1 MPEPDTDQHAPEA
14 GSVPQ
19 GLRTAAAWS
28 WRILVILALVIALLV
43 VVVRLETLF
52 VALFVALLLTAL
64 LEPGAARL
72 TGRGVP
78 RILAT
83 AGVLLGAVAV
93 IVGVLYLAG
102 RSLARQLEEL
112 STAIVDG
119 YNQLVQWAQTTF
131 GFDLGAVS
139 GSFTSWIDGLGS
151 GETGS
156 SLVASVFGAASTA
169 FEVVGGAGIS
179 LFATIFFVHDG
190 ARIWQWLTHLF
201 PSGARAHIDRAGSL
215 SWQTLTAYARGTVII
230 AAIDG
235 VGIGLGAALIG
246 VPLAAPIGLLV
257 FFFAFIPI
265 VGALLSGFVAVLIA
279 LATQGVTGALLMLA
293 VVLVVQQVE
302 GHILQPL
309 IQGKMVAIH
318 PLAVVLAVAA
328 GSIVAGIVGAIIA
341 VPIVAVANVIV
352 RYAHGV
358 ATGVPPDSTAEAAE
372 DHDEFEPQVG

>member
-1 MPEPDTDQHAPEA
+1 MPEPDTEQRAPEA

-72 TGRGVP
+72 TRLGVP

-83 AGVLLGAVAV
+83 AGVLVGAVAV

-112 STAIVDG
+112 STATVDG
-119 YNQLVQWAQTTF
+119 YNQLVEWAQTTF

-139 GSFTSWIDGLGS
+139 GSITSWIDGLGS
-151 GETGS
+151 GESGS
-156 SLVASVFGAASTA
+156 SLAASVFGAASTA
-169 FEVVGGAGIS
+169 FEVVGGAGIA

-190 ARIWQWLTHLF
+190 ARIWQWVTHLF

-235 VGIGLGAALIG
+235 IGIGLGAALIG

-279 LATQGVTGALLMLA
+279 LATQGITGALLMLA

-358 ATGVPPDSTAEAAE
+358 ATGVPPDPTAEAAE
-372 DHDEFEPQVG
+372 GGGELEPQVG

>member
-1 MPEPDTDQHAPEA
+1 MPEPDIDPRGPEP

-28 WRILVILALVIALLV
+28 WRILVVLALVVALLV
-43 VVVRLETLF
+43 VVIRLETLF

-72 TGRGVP
+72 TSRGVP

-83 AGVLLGAVAV
+83 AGVLLGAVAA

-112 STAIVDG
+112 STATVDG
-119 YNQLVQWAQTTF
+119 YNQLVEWAQTTF
-131 GFDLGAVS
+131 GFDLGSVS
-139 GSFTSWIDGLGS
+139 GSFSQWIDGLGS
-151 GETGS
+151 GEGGS
-156 SLVASVFGAASTA
+156 SLAASVFGAASTA
-169 FEVVGGAGIS
+169 FEVVGGAGIA

-190 ARIWQWLTHLF
+190 ARIWQWVTHLF
-201 PSGARAHIDRAGSL
+201 PPGARQHIDRAGSL

-279 LATQGVTGALLMLA
+279 LATQGITGALLMLA
-293 VVLVVQQVE
+293 IVLVVQQVE

-358 ATGVPPDSTAEAAE
+358 ATGVPPDPPADAAE
-372 DHDEFEPQVG
+372 GGGELEPQVG